1 MAESQRT
8 SLESA
13 RQNFKAVFEAAFP
26 ANPVELRKSSLYLA
40 IQRRLKQVGR
50 DIDISLEDVMS
61 ELWIRAERQ
70 FEKDRSIENPGGW
83 MYTVSYRIIADAMK
97 DKVTRRSKFV
107 SIDLDE
113 ENLSTLQSEQPSMV
127 EQIEVFEE
135 RNDAVAKLQQ
145 ALQKLKHEERE
156 LLLFI
161 VGNDNSYAQFAD
173 FKLSQGQSCN
183 TANLRKCKE
192 RAIGKLKR
200 NFFDLQ

>member
-50 DIDISLEDVMS
+50 DIDISFEEIMS

-70 FEKDRSIENPGGW
+70 FEKGRSIENPGGW

-97 DKVTRRSKFV
+97 AQVTGRSKFV
-107 SIDLDE
+107 SSDLDE
-113 ENLSTLQSEQPSMV
+113 DILSTLQSDQLSLV
-127 EQIEVFEE
+127 EQLGEIEE
-135 RNDAVAKLQQ
+135 RDLVVAKLQQ
-145 ALQKLKHEERE
+145 ALQQLKPDERE
-156 LLLFI
+156 ILLFI
-161 VGNDNSYAQFAD
+161 VGNDKRYAQFID
-173 FKLSQGQSCN
+173 YKHSQGQACK
-183 TANLRKCKE
+183 AVNLRQSKV
-192 RAIGKLKR
+192 RAMEKLKKI
-200 NFFDLQ
+200 FFDLQ